1 MKSRPK
7 GFAFLVICG
16 HHEFLLSKE
25 GVTQGDPLAML
36 LYAIGILPLILK
48 TKDPEK
54 WVQAWYA
61 DDSSCISDFHSVLEW
76 FKMISQEGPKFGYFP
91 EPSKCYLVVA
101 PEFVE
106 EAAKVFEGYAVNIVT
121 GHKLLGGFIGDELE
135 TEKWLQQKINIWINS
150 IKCIARAAVQQ
161 PQTAHV
167 ALTKSIQNEW
177 GFYPKSSC

>member
-1 MKSRPK
+1 
-7 GFAFLVICG
+7 
-16 HHEFLLSKE
+16 
-25 GVTQGDPLAML
+25 ML

-121 GHKLLGGFIGDELE
+121 GHKLLGGFIGEEHLD
-135 TEKWLQQKINIWINS
+135 KFN
-150 IKCIARAAVQQ
+150 
-161 PQTAHV
+161 
-167 ALTKSIQNEW
+167 
-177 GFYPKSSC
+177 

>member
-1 MKSRPK
+1 MIIR
-7 GFAFLVICG
+7 G
-16 HHEFLLSKE
+16 HNEFLLSKE
-25 GVTQGDPLAML
+25 GVTQGDLLAML

-54 WVQAWYA
+54 WVQ
-61 DDSSCISDFHSVLEW
+61 VLEW
-76 FKMISQEGPKFGYFP
+76 FKMISQGPKFGYFP

-135 TEKWLQQKINIWINS
+135 TEKWVQQK
-150 IKCIARAAVQQ
+150 
-161 PQTAHV
+161 
-167 ALTKSIQNEW
+167 KSTV
-177 GFYPKSSC
+177 G